1 MVVPHLS
8 HVVGMHEPVPFQI
21 RNDFSFPMT
30 CTVRLKYPAK
40 GSRPPVDLC
49 WYDGG
54 MRPPIPIELLE
65 DNKEL
70 PAEGQMFVG
79 SKGKILTD
87 FYVGNPVLLGKP
99 STGQAPANHVNQVER
114 GAAALQKFI
123 DAVKSGQQYPGSFR
137 EAEGITEAI
146 NLYAVALRSAKMLKY
161 DPAGRTITN
170 VPEANKYLSR
180 EYRSGFGI

>member
-8 HVVGMHEPVPFQI
+8 HVVGMNEPVPFQI
-21 RNDFSFPMT
+21 NNDFSFPMAS
-30 CTVRLKYPAK
+30 TVRLKYPAK
-40 GSRPPVDLC
+40 GSRPAVDLC

-79 SKGKILTD
+79 TKGKILTD

-99 STGQAPANHVNQVER
+99 AASQPANRVNQVER
-114 GAAALQKFI
+114 GAAALQKFVE
-123 DAVKSGQQYPGSFR
+123 AVKSGNQYPGNFR

-146 NLYAVALRSAKMLKY
+146 NLYAAALRSGKMLRY

-170 VPEANKYLSR
+170 VPEANKYLDR
-180 EYRSGFGI
+180 QYRPGFEL